1 MSQSTFEL
9 LSPLLGEG
17 IAEGERRPWNL
28 IYSKDQLVKARTK
41 AKENYPELCQRIHAA
56 ADCLLQKPE
65 LFTLEGEPYYSLP
78 DLAQLIEAQ
87 LLQPD
92 ERFAKAI
99 LNLMRCF
106 AEAPSWVA
114 TVHKHR
120 NPNRKCDHCSPNTAA
135 AMILAM
141 EALGPALDTSDEN
154 FFTSIIYERCLRPFL
169 EVCESRSD
177 FWAQRDHRFNQR
189 MMVCGEAGLAAIG
202 LKQIP
207 DKDKIIAFAL
217 EGVSDMLDNLPEEGD
232 FEDGPGYWGGVL
244 YFGTRFAR
252 ALRYTTGGRIDLFQH
267 PRLLAT
273 ANYFTHMTLPDGSVF
288 NYSDNPPRIPPIG
301 LYYLAYE
308 LRSET
313 LAWTARRMD
322 AGSLEYNEHISLS
335 QLIPYGSFWHLL
347 FDDETIPIHPP
358 GDDEKSMV
366 FPTSGIAVTRNDW
379 SDQALYVGFKSGP
392 ISSFLRPTEVGPVQ
406 MVGHAH
412 QDIQSFIISKG
423 KSPLIVDSGVWPYA
437 HFLGHGDHSS
447 GEAWCFDDCGTIGH
461 NTVLVD
467 GRGMTGG
474 PYGPGGWP
482 GPDERPSQPV
492 AGKFIAN
499 ESSKELNYIISDA
512 ASLYPGLISRFDR
525 WLIFVNP
532 DIVMIYDN
540 LVSDK
545 PRYWEWLLH
554 HAGTLT
560 GSRENHLIENDG
572 VALSLTRL
580 LPEKNTPWRISEESR
595 TTYYQASDKQ
605 RDVEQSIRLRRFG
618 PIFPSKEIEFLWVMH
633 LGPANHY
640 QWQLKSNTDEI
651 IVVIGKGSERE
662 LSVSIDQT
670 THRCELMVKRSKSQ
684 NVKKG

>member
-1 MSQSTFEL
+1 MSEGTFET

-17 IAEGERRPWNL
+17 IAEGDCRPWYL
-28 IYSKDQLVKARTK
+28 IFSKDQLVQARAKAT
-41 AKENYPELCQRIHAA
+41 EIYPELCQRIRDT
-56 ADCLLQKPE
+56 ADQLLNNPE

-78 DLAQLIEAQ
+78 DLAQLAEAQ

-92 ERFAKAI
+92 KRYVEAI
-99 LNLMRCF
+99 LKLMHIF

-135 AMILAM
+135 ALVLAM
-141 EALGPALDTSDEN
+141 EVLGSALNTNDEE

-169 EVCESRSD
+169 DVCEGRSD

-207 DKDKIIAFAL
+207 DKAKIITFAL

-232 FEDGPGYWGGVL
+232 FEDGPGYWGSVL
-244 YFGTRFAR
+244 YFGLRFAR
-252 ALRYTTGGRIDLFQH
+252 ALCYTTDGRIDLFHH

-273 ANYFTHMTLPDGSVF
+273 ANYFTHMTLPDGRVF
-288 NYSDNPPRIPPIG
+288 NYSDNPPRISPVC
-301 LYYLAYE
+301 LYYLARE

-313 LAWTARRMD
+313 LAWSARRMD
-322 AGSLEYNEHISLS
+322 AGSIEYIEHISLS
-335 QLIPYGSFWHLL
+335 QLIPYGSFWNLL
-347 FDDETIPIHPP
+347 FDDETIPSHPP
-358 GDDEKSMV
+358 GNDEKSKV
-366 FPTSGIAVTRNDW
+366 FPTSEIAVSRSDW

-392 ISSFLRPTEVGPVQ
+392 ISSFIRPTEIGPVQ
-406 MVGHAH
+406 WVGHAH
-412 QDIQSFIISKG
+412 QDIQSFIVSKG

-447 GEAWCFDDCGTIGH
+447 GQVWCFDDCGTIGY
-461 NTVLVD
+461 NTVLID

-474 PYGPGGWP
+474 PYGTGGWP

-492 AGKFIAN
+492 AGKFSAN
-499 ESSKELNYIISDA
+499 ESSNELNYVISDA

-525 WLIFVNP
+525 WLIFINP
-532 DIVMIYDN
+532 DIIIVYDN

-545 PRYWEWLLH
+545 TRYWEWLLH

-560 GSRENHLIENDG
+560 GSRENHLIENEG
-572 VALSLTRL
+572 VALSLKRL
-580 LPEKNTPWRISEESR
+580 LPEKNTPWRISEELR
-595 TTYYQASDKQ
+595 TTYYQDSDKQ

-618 PIFPSKEIEFLWVMH
+618 PIFPSNEIEFLWVMH
-633 LGPANHY
+633 LGPANQY
-640 QWQLKSNTDEI
+640 QWNLERNADAT
-651 IVVIGKGSERE
+651 IVVICKGSERE
-662 LSVSIDQT
+662 LSLTIDQRS
-670 THRCELMVKRSKSQ
+670 HRCELL
-684 NVKKG
+684 VKKSPAVVPQ